1 MTVAQLEEGSRQRN
15 PENENENENDMEA
28 NKCGGSSAQSL
39 VVLPSKNAVPR
50 IIQRAVP
57 NNELKPWTC

>member
-15 PENENENENDMEA
+15 PENESGKDMEA
-28 NKCGGSSAQSL
+28 QKCGGSSGQSL